1 MNVPTKRKRARKARS
16 VDSAVQ
22 RYEALKAEFRRMALT
37 PAEYAKAC
45 LEAARR
51 ARL

>member
-1 MNVPTKRKRARKARS
+1 MSVSTKRKPAKQARS

-37 PAEYAKAC
+37 PAEYARAC
-45 LEAARR
+45 FEAARR
-51 ARL
+51 AGL